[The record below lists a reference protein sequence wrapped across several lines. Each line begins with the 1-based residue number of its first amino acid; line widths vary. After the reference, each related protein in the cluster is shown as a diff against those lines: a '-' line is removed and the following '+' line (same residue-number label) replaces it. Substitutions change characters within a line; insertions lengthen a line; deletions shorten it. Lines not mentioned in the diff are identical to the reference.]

1 MAHKAAAIKALRQT
15 KKRTV
20 RNTLVKKNIAY
31 LKKKTVKAV
40 EKKDSPSA
48 ESTYR
53 KLIVSVDKAAKN
65 KIISRNT
72 AARRK
77 SRIAKKINA
86 LKKSV

>member
-31 LKKKTVKAV
+31 LKKQTLKSVAKNEAAGALETY
-40 EKKDSPSA
+40 KKLVQ
-48 ESTYR
+48 
-53 KLIVSVDKAAKN
+53 KVDKAAKN
-65 KIISRNT
+65 KIISPNT

-77 SRIAKKINA
+77 SRLAKKINA
-86 LKKSV
+86 LKK